1 MEDYIKR
8 MKELREQIEKRTSE
22 KTIEQIY
29 KDVFELLGQL
39 TNQKSQTAII
49 ESFEKNFVKAGK
61 FTNQH
66 LRILN
71 EIVKARAD
79 FKKGKLNSHKVDS
92 ARKNANFL
100 INILI
105 EYSQRCELL
114 PLEKGKM
121 LIKYKEKGLE
131 RTSELLNFE
140 GISFLFKDMKTKK
153 ITDKIEDCEMDEVE
167 KEIKKQKGKKEFKVN
182 PKVFELLKKELGEF
196 EIVL

>member
-1 MEDYIKR
+1 
-8 MKELREQIEKRTSE
+8 
-22 KTIEQIY
+22 
-29 KDVFELLGQL
+29 
-39 TNQKSQTAII
+39 
-49 ESFEKNFVKAGK
+49 
-61 FTNQH
+61 
-66 LRILN
+66 
-71 EIVKARAD
+71 
-79 FKKGKLNSHKVDS
+79 
-92 ARKNANFL
+92 
-100 INILI
+100 
-105 EYSQRCELL
+105 
-114 PLEKGKM
+114 M